1 MVFLD
6 LEFVVVSL
14 GIDDIDATVDLS
26 ISVPVCKRT
35 LQKVNSKNHDEHQI
49 ETRLPNMS

>member
-6 LEFVVVSL
+6 LEFVAVSL

-26 ISVPVCKRT
+26 ISDPVCNPVCVKECC
-35 LQKVNSKNHDEHQI
+35 KK
-49 ETRLPNMS
+49 